1 MALDIIGYLII
12 FGGAFIY
19 GFTGALTPGP
29 VLTAVIS
36 ETPKRQRG
44 YLVGPLMIVGHA
56 ILEAIVILA
65 AFYGLINL
73 IRIPIVYFIISTV
86 GGSIL
91 IFMAVQLF
99 YEMKKKEI
107 SLSSEIEKSKNKKN
121 SIFKYSPVIQGII
134 LSISNPFWILWW
146 GTSGFTYMFY
156 LFERVSLSGM
166 LEFLYSLGLISI
178 QFSWVVTYFFGHIS
192 SDFAWYSFVSISI
205 YKGKKVISDRTY
217 IVILICCGIFF
228 SYLGVKFILCAFVP
242 ELKNIL
248 II

>member
-1 MALDIIGYLII
+1 MTLDLIGYLII

-29 VLTAVIS
+29 VLTAVIR

-44 YLVGPLMIVGHA
+44 YLVGPLMIIGHA
-56 ILEAIVILA
+56 ILEMLIIIA
-65 AFYGLINL
+65 AFYGLINV
-73 IRIPIVYFIISTV
+73 IKIPVIYFIISSI

-91 IFMAVQLF
+91 IFMAAQLF
-99 YEMKKKEI
+99 YELKTKEI
-107 SLSSEIEKSKNKKN
+107 SLSLEIEKSRDKEK

-156 LFERVSLSGM
+156 LFERVSATGM
-166 LEFLYSLGLISI
+166 LEFLYILGLISI
-178 QFSWVVTYFFGHIS
+178 EFLWVLTYFLGHIS
-192 SDFAWYSFVSISI
+192 SDFVWYSFVSSSI
-205 YKGKKVISDRTY
+205 YAGKNIISDRTY
-217 IVILICCGIFF
+217 HIILVFCGIFF
-228 SYLGVKFILCAFVP
+228 SYLGVKFILCAFIP
-242 ELKNIL
+242 PLKDIL